1 MLNQEDP
8 GRFSRALQYFQ
19 YMNRAQA
26 SQIDDFREVVV
37 ALDANKAQT
46 QEQTTV
52 LKGQQSKLQEQR
64 QGLAKK
70 KAERSAVLAKLNKEL
85 TTQDARLSQ
94 MTADREALQ
103 KVVDHV
109 KNALVVVAPPPTPTP
124 KTPAKKV
131 SQASKKIVPVVKRS
145 TKKPFKPHLAFQKRK
160 GKMNWPS
167 RGKVLARYGSM
178 DSSRR
183 QRWDGM
189 VIGAVEGDQVQAIH
203 KGRVVF
209 SNWLRGYGLLMIV
222 DHGKG
227 FMSLYGRNRTLYKT
241 TGDWVNAGDII
252 AEVGNTGGFET
263 SSLYFEIRYKGS
275 TKNPMHWLA
284 ASQ

>member
-1 MLNQEDP
+1 
-8 GRFSRALQYFQ
+8 
-19 YMNRAQA
+19 MNRAQA
-26 SQIDDFREVVV
+26 SKIDDFRGVVDALEVNKVQKQEKTA
-37 ALDANKAQT
+37 ALK
-46 QEQTTV
+46 V
-52 LKGQQSKLQEQR
+52 KQSKLQEQR

-70 KAERSAVLAKLNKEL
+70 KAERLAVLAKLNKEL
-85 TTQDARLSQ
+85 TTQDSRLAQ

-109 KNALVVVAPPPTPTP
+109 KNALAIVEPPPPAPSTP
-124 KTPAKKV
+124 PAKDSKKTT
-131 SQASKKIVPVVKRS
+131 SKSSASKKVVPVIKRS
-145 TKKPFKPHLAFQKRK
+145 TRKPFKPHLAFQKRK
-160 GKMNWPS
+160 GKMAWPS
-167 RGKVLARYGSM
+167 HGKVLARYGSM
-178 DSSRR
+178 DSTRR

-189 VIGAVEGDQVQAIH
+189 VIGASEGDQVQAIH

-252 AEVGNTGGFET
+252 AEVGSTGGFET

-284 ASQ
+284 ASR